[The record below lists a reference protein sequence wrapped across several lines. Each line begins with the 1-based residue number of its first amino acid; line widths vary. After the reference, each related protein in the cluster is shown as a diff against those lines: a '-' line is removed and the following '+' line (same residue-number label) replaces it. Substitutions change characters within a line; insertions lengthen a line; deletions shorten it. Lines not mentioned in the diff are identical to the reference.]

1 MVNTTNQTRYLQGL
15 AINSKR
21 LQIQCGGGVILL
33 GGRIQGY
40 SRGLEE
46 IAEDDLCAGLVWII
60 LESVFS
66 NFVDALSSRVLLSNF
81 MSVNSRT
88 LRVIMY
94 V

>member
-1 MVNTTNQTRYLQGL
+1 M
-15 AINSKR
+15 
-21 LQIQCGGGVILL
+21 ILL

-66 NFVDALSSRVLLSNF
+66 NFVDVLSRGRLFRVKF
-81 MSVNSRT
+81 RNS
-88 LRVIMY
+88 
-94 V
+94 